1 MHVRTLIFSP
11 PTTNKKVLIY
21 YRNMISYNV
30 TDNKRKRTVKVVV
43 DNFEVLT
50 RLTWDYPG

>member
-1 MHVRTLIFSP
+1 MHVRTLTFSRL
-11 PTTNKKVLIY
+11 TTNKKVLIY
-21 YRNMISYNV
+21 YRNKIAYNI